1 MKFAARIR
9 AGLRSWLGIKE
20 PEPTRDEIAPGLKI
34 DPTAFVYFGS
44 QPVVARP
51 VRAPKLFPGV
61 VPANANGPVLA
72 ADESLACGPHY
83 LAMDSEQFAPLWS
96 WLQEVNSGL
105 GFPGYAYL
113 SQLTQ
118 RSEYRSPAETM
129 ASEMTRE
136 WIQLKT
142 KGTAEETDDSDE
154 RQADDAA
161 PPPPPGKKD
170 DGDDD
175 TDAGADPESM
185 DAETSEADKKIEDIE
200 AALEEFKVREH
211 FRRVIEQ
218 DWFFGRSQLF
228 LDIDPTG
235 ADVDEEEKDTAP
247 RTFVRP
253 DILRTV
259 PLMIDPQGIPKGSLR
274 GFKVIEPIWTT
285 PFYYNATDP
294 TAKDFYK
301 PIAWFVLGQKIH
313 ASRLLTFTAREVP
326 DLLKPAYNFGGI
338 SMSQLMEPYVFQW
351 LRTRNS
357 VSDLIHTFSIIKLAT
372 NMTAVL
378 AGTTGAAKGL
388 MDRMKIFTMNRDNQG
403 VFLLD
408 KNQEE
413 LGQEAVP
420 LSGLGELQAQAQ
432 EHMAAPTHIP
442 LVKLLGVTPTGLNA
456 SSEGEIKVFYD
467 YVRSQQQIYSPH
479 LQTVIEVIQL
489 HLFGK
494 IDDAITFEWVPL
506 TSPSVKELADIR
518 KADADMGVAY
528 VTASVI
534 SADEERKRLIADP
547 NSGYT
552 GLSGAAPEPPDP
564 GVDPETGEPIESG
577 GAPPFGGGESKPPK
591 KEPAE

>member
-9 AGLRSWLGIKE
+9 AGLRSWLGVKD

-51 VRAPKLFPGV
+51 IHAPKLLPGV
-61 VPANANGPVLA
+61 VPENANAPVLA
-72 ADESLACGPHY
+72 NDAGLACGPHF

-96 WLQEVNSGL
+96 WLQDVNSGL

-142 KGTAEETDDSDE
+142 KGKTEETDDSDE

-161 PPPPPGKKD
+161 LPPSPKDKAEEDDAARMDD
-170 DGDDD
+170 DG
-175 TDAGADPESM
+175 APAVI
-185 DAETSEADKKIEDIE
+185 SEADKKIEDIE

-228 LDIDPTG
+228 LDVDPSG
-235 ADVDEEEKDTAP
+235 ADVEQEDETP
-247 RTFVRP
+247 RTIVQP
-253 DILRTV
+253 TVLRTV

-285 PFYYNATDP
+285 PYYYNATDP

-301 PIAWFVLGQKIH
+301 PIAWYVLGQKIH
-313 ASRLLTFTAREVP
+313 ASRLLTFIAREVP

-378 AGTTGAAKGL
+378 AGTAGAAKGL
-388 MDRMKIFTMNRDNQG
+388 MDRMKLFTQNRDNQG
-403 VFLLD
+403 IFLLD

-479 LQTVIEVIQL
+479 LQTVLEVIQL
-489 HLFGK
+489 HLFGHV
-494 IDDAITFEWVPL
+494 DDSITFEWVPL
-506 TSPSVKELADIR
+506 TSPSIKELADIR
-518 KADADMGVAY
+518 KADADTGVAY
-528 VTASVI
+528 VNAGVV
-534 SADEERKRLIADP
+534 SADEERQRLIADP

-552 GLSGAAPEPPDP
+552 GLSGPAPEPPAPD
-564 GVDPETGEPIESG
+564 VDPETGLPIEGPPGAGG
-577 GAPPFGGGESKPPK
+577 GAPPFGKKPG
-591 KEPAE
+591 AEEDDA